1 MFWNKFEVEIDKGD
15 LPAVTKFVYLKEL
28 VEPHGKKGIDGLPF
42 SPEGYERAKN
52 ILKANYGKTSEIFNA
67 YVENILA
74 LPSISGTNA
83 VKIHDFHQKLLYNV
97 QTLEML
103 RKISECLALVQGVLN
118 KLLGI
123 KAELVQRKPNWQSWN
138 FTELTSALRAWMEI
152 YPRKSVRSSEAPRS
166 ASSPGQRSFH
176 MREHSTDTY
185 TPRGCV
191 YCNDAS
197 HKSSKCTVISSP
209 AAQRNFLQGKGL
221 CFNCTGPHRTAH
233 CRSRRNC
240 AHCT

>member
-1 MFWNKFEVEIDKGD
+1 
-15 LPAVTKFVYLKEL
+15 
-28 VEPHGKKGIDGLPF
+28 
-42 SPEGYERAKN
+42 
-52 ILKANYGKTSEIFNA
+52 
-67 YVENILA
+67 
-74 LPSISGTNA
+74 
-83 VKIHDFHQKLLYNV
+83 
-97 QTLEML
+97 ML
-103 RKISECLALVQGVLN
+103 GKISECLALVQGVLN

-123 KAELVQRKPNWQSWN
+123 KAELVQGKPNWQSWN

-197 HKSSKCTVISSP
+197 HKSSECTVISSP

-233 CRSRRNC
+233 CQSRGNC